1 MTKTVKKLIL
11 LFLVGFL
18 ISVGFFAFT
27 TKNDKLFAIAKNIDI
42 FATLVRELDSYYV
55 DEIDPDKLVTIGI
68 DAMLEELDPYTEYI
82 PEENSDDFRMLTT
95 GEYAGIGALIGNRGE
110 GNMIIMPYTGFPAQN
125 AGLRIADYLLQVDT
139 TNVTGLGTSA
149 ASTLLKRPA

>member
-1 MTKTVKKLIL
+1 
-11 LFLVGFL
+11 VG
-18 ISVGFFAFT
+18 VFAFT
-27 TKNDKLFAIAKNIDI
+27 AKNDKLFAIAKNIDI

-68 DAMLEELDPYTEYI
+68 NAMLEELDPYTEYI

-110 GNMIIMPYTGFPAQN
+110 GNMIINALYRFPRSKCW
-125 AGLRIADYLLQVDT
+125 G
-139 TNVTGLGTSA
+139 
-149 ASTLLKRPA
+149 

>member
-11 LFLVGFL
+11 IFLVGFL

-68 DAMLEELDPYTEYI
+68 DAMLKNWI
-82 PEENSDDFRMLTT
+82 LTQN
-95 GEYAGIGALIGNRGE
+95 IFQKRIQ
-110 GNMIIMPYTGFPAQN
+110 MILGC
-125 AGLRIADYLLQVDT
+125 LLQANMLESVH
-139 TNVTGLGTSA
+139 
-149 ASTLLKRPA
+149 